1 MIKIALDIAGGD
13 LPAYERIKGLAD
25 ALKESDEIEVF
36 LVGNQALISDELT
49 HFPSI
54 DRGRLHFSYTDDVIT
69 MQDAPSTILK
79 EKKNSSLALAVEL
92 VKSGDAHAVVSA
104 GNTGAQMA
112 ASMFKLG
119 KIKSID
125 RPAIAIT
132 VPSIHGSFV
141 LLDAGANTDIKASH
155 LKDFALMGR
164 AYAKILFNKNCPTFG
179 ILNNGTEK
187 EKGNR
192 ITKEGYDLLSEIPG
206 FSGFIEG
213 REMMNGICDVIVCD
227 GFTGNIVL
235 KTIEGVAY
243 SLMGWLKKECTKNI
257 INKIASLILK
267 PSLTKLKNKLDYRV
281 YGGALLLGVNGISII
296 CHGSSD
302 ALAIKN
308 AILLAAKTHK
318 ENLINKLS
326 SIN

>member
-13 LPAYERIKGLAD
+13 LPACERIKGLAD
-25 ALKESDEIEVF
+25 ALKESKEIELF
-36 LVGNQALISDELT
+36 LVGNRSLIEKDLALFS
-49 HFPSI
+49 SI
-54 DRGRLHFSYTDDVIT
+54 DYDRLHFVHTEEVIS
-69 MQDAPSTILK
+69 MHDAPSSILK
-79 EKKNSSLALAVEL
+79 NKKNSSLALAVDL
-92 VKSGDAHAVVSA
+92 VQSGQAHAIVSA

-112 ASMFKLG
+112 ASLFKLG
-119 KIKSID
+119 KIPSIE

-132 VPSIHGSFV
+132 VPSIQGSFI
-141 LLDAGANTDIKASH
+141 LLDAGANTDIKSSH

-164 AYAKILFNKNCPTFG
+164 AYAKILFHKETPSFG
-179 ILNNGTEK
+179 ILNNGSEK

-192 ITKEGYDLLSEIPG
+192 ITKEAYELLSDMPG

-213 REMMNGICDVIVCD
+213 REMMNRVCDVIICD

-243 SLMGWLKKECTKNI
+243 TLLNLLKKECKKNF

-267 PSLTKLKNKLDYRV
+267 PSFQNIKNKLDYRA
-281 YGGALLLGVNGISII
+281 YGGALLLGVKGISII

-308 AILLAAKTHK
+308 AIFLAVKTHK
-318 ENLINKLS
+318 ENLIA
-326 SIN
+326 SINL

>member
-1 MIKIALDIAGGD
+1 
-13 LPAYERIKGLAD
+13 
-25 ALKESDEIEVF
+25 
-36 LVGNQALISDELT
+36 LVQ
-49 HFPSI
+49 
-54 DRGRLHFSYTDDVIT
+54 
-69 MQDAPSTILK
+69 
-79 EKKNSSLALAVEL
+79 
-92 VKSGDAHAVVSA
+92 SGQAHAIVSA

-112 ASMFKLG
+112 ASLFKLG
-119 KIKSID
+119 KIPSIE

-132 VPSIHGSFV
+132 VPSIQGSFI
-141 LLDAGANTDIKASH
+141 LLDAGANTDIKSSH

-164 AYAKILFNKNCPTFG
+164 AYAKILFHKETPSFG
-179 ILNNGTEK
+179 ILNNGSEK

-192 ITKEGYDLLSEIPG
+192 ITKEAYELLSDMPG

-213 REMMNGICDVIVCD
+213 REMMNRVCDVIICD

-243 SLMGWLKKECTKNI
+243 TLLNLLKKECKKNF

-267 PSLTKLKNKLDYRV
+267 PSFQNIKNKLDYRA
-281 YGGALLLGVNGISII
+281 YGGALLLGVKGISII

-308 AILLAAKTHK
+308 AIFLAVKTHK
-318 ENLINKLS
+318 ENLIA
-326 SIN
+326 SINL